1 MNLFLVASG
10 SGSFSEGRIRKENN
24 LDPHHCSKVS
34 GQVVKMDG
42 EEKGPFL
49 LPFLSFA
56 SILTI
61 FSIYVLSFSLF
72 LPGDGEGNIPSKY
85 RLVLLL
91 YYLCFVA
98 TIQGVYLAL

>member
-1 MNLFLVASG
+1 MVTLFWSHLDSGHFPRGG
-10 SGSFSEGRIRKENN
+10 SG
-24 LDPHHCSKVS
+24 S

-61 FSIYVLSFSLF
+61 FSIYVLSSSLF
-72 LPGDGEGNIPSKY
+72 FSVDGEGGTPSKY

-91 YYLCFVA
+91 SCLCFVA
-98 TIQGVYLAL
+98 TIQGVYVAL

>member
-1 MNLFLVASG
+1 MHKKDDWWIFFGRIWIRVI
-10 SGSFSEGRIRKENN
+10 FEGRIRKENN

-72 LPGDGEGNIPSKY
+72 LPGDGEGNTPSKY
-85 RLVLLL
+85 RLFLLL
-91 YYLCFVA
+91 
-98 TIQGVYLAL
+98 